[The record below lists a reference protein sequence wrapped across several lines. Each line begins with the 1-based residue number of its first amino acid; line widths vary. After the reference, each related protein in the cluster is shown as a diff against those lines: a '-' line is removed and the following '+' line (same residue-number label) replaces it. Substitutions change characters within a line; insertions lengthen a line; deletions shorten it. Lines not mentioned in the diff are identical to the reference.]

1 MKQKLI
7 AALVTS
13 AIAGL
18 AAPTANAGVIQATY
32 KIFAAE
38 IFGDSSLSLKA
49 PVISY
54 NLSRP
59 VSGSS
64 TNPNTFKIALTLSG
78 GKWDAAAIANAR
90 AVLRD
95 PSSANALPNTVA
107 GAVLSNDDKTVTFTF
122 VADQDGTTYPVNST
136 ITFGDFSAAAPASAS
151 AVPAGAA
158 PALFTLAVDSV
169 LKTPLDAAC
178 APEQASISVTAKMT
192 NASDVEVDTNDP
204 GAIITTPVLA
214 SNVALNITA
223 SSSASFGPAVT
234 DNEVS
239 KIDVLTTGLGKIFTS
254 TASIP
259 STQAADDVTVALKKT
274 INLGKITIKDRASL
288 YDTDGLAKYTMA
300 GTFGVD
306 AVGNVSGD
314 KLNVVI
320 GGKFV
325 KNGSVYLS
333 TSAACAGEASDF
345 AGATPS
351 ATLNSALDAATFSTT
366 INDAD
371 WLAAA
376 SSTRSAYVCY
386 TVPGDQVV
394 PTSQFKLV
402 SGSLTKLGSSK
413 ELANPVC
420 PANMYNLVSNGVQL
434 DVRNYIQKAQTDAT
448 GWVSVLR
455 IINTDES
462 QTVDVNAQLIKD
474 DGTLLNAGK
483 IVTLAPR
490 AFKYMTAAEIEALL
504 PETVAASG
512 NNARLR
518 LTAAGSSLRVQNY
531 HLNPVTGAVN
541 EVSAA
546 QGDDGPDYARK
557 ADGDNK

>member
-38 IFGDSSLSLKA
+38 IFGDSALSLKA

-64 TNPNTFKIALTLSG
+64 TNPNTFKISLTLSG
-78 GKWDAAAIANAR
+78 GKWDATAIAASR

-95 PSSANALPNTVA
+95 PSSVNALPATAA
-107 GAVLSNDDKTVTFTF
+107 GVLTNDDKTVTFTF
-122 VADQDGTTYPVNST
+122 VADQDNTTYPVNST
-136 ITFGDFSAAAPASAS
+136 ITFGDFTAANPASAAAIA
-151 AVPAGAA
+151 AGAT
-158 PALFTLAVDSV
+158 PALYTVAVDSV
-169 LKTPLDAAC
+169 LKTPLDNAC

-214 SNVALNITA
+214 SNVALNISA

-254 TASIP
+254 TASVP
-259 STQAADDVTVALKKT
+259 STQAADDVTVALNKT
-274 INLGKITIKDRASL
+274 INLGKVVIKDRASL
-288 YDTDGLAKYTMA
+288 FDTDGLAKYTMA
-300 GTFGVD
+300 GVFGVD
-306 AVGNVSGD
+306 AVGNVSGE
-314 KLNVVI
+314 KLNAVI
-320 GGKFV
+320 SGKFV
-325 KNGSVYLS
+325 KNGTVFFS
-333 TSAACAGEASDF
+333 TNANCVGGLFAAG
-345 AGATPS
+345 GT
-351 ATLNSALDAATFSTT
+351 ATLSSGLDTATFSTT
-366 INDAD
+366 IANAE
-371 WLAAA
+371 WPTVGTT
-376 SSTRSAYVCY
+376 TRGAYVCY
-386 TVPGDQVV
+386 TVPGDQVI
-394 PTSQFKLV
+394 PTSQFKLA

-546 QGDDGPDYARK
+546 QGDDGPDYNRK

>member
-38 IFGDSSLSLKA
+38 IFGDSALSLKA

-78 GKWDAAAIANAR
+78 GKWDAAVIANAR

-136 ITFGDFSAAAPASAS
+136 ITFGDFSVAAPASAA
-151 AVPAGAA
+151 AVAAGAA

-178 APEQASISVTAKMT
+178 APEQASISVSAKMT

-254 TASIP
+254 TASVP
-259 STQAADDVTVALKKT
+259 STQTADDVTVALNKT

-288 YDTDGLAKYTMA
+288 FDTDGLAKYTMA
-300 GTFGVD
+300 GVFGVD
-306 AVGNVSGD
+306 AVGNVSGE
-314 KLNVVI
+314 KLNAVI
-320 GGKFV
+320 SGKFV
-325 KNGSVYLS
+325 KNGTVFFS
-333 TSAACAGEASDF
+333 TNANCVGGAFAAG
-345 AGATPS
+345 GT
-351 ATLNSALDAATFSTT
+351 ATLNSALDAATFSATIADAEWPTVGATT
-366 INDAD
+366 
-371 WLAAA
+371 
-376 SSTRSAYVCY
+376 RGAYVCY
-386 TVPGDQVV
+386 TVPGDQVI
-394 PTSQFKLV
+394 PTSQFKLA

-504 PETVAASG
+504 PETVGASG

-546 QGDDGPDYARK
+546 QGDDGPDYNRK

>member
-38 IFGDSSLSLKA
+38 IFGDSALSLKA

-78 GKWDAAAIANAR
+78 GKWDAAVIANAR

-254 TASIP
+254 TASVP
-259 STQAADDVTVALKKT
+259 STQAADDVTVALNKT

-288 YDTDGLAKYTMA
+288 FDTDGLAKYTMA
-300 GTFGVD
+300 GVFGVD

-314 KLNVVI
+314 KLNAVI
-320 GGKFV
+320 SGKFV
-325 KNGSVYLS
+325 KNGTVFFS
-333 TSAACAGEASDF
+333 TNANCVGGAFAAG
-345 AGATPS
+345 GT
-351 ATLNSALDAATFSTT
+351 ATLSSGLDTATFSTT
-366 INDAD
+366 IADAE
-371 WLAAA
+371 WPTVGAT
-376 SSTRSAYVCY
+376 TRGAYVCY
-386 TVPGDQVV
+386 TVPGDQVI
-394 PTSQFKLV
+394 PTSQFKLA

-546 QGDDGPDYARK
+546 QGDDGPDYNRK

>member
-38 IFGDSSLSLKA
+38 IFGDSALSLKA

-78 GKWDAAAIANAR
+78 GKWNAVGIANAR

-95 PSSANALPNTVA
+95 PSSANALPNTIA

-122 VADQDGTTYPVNST
+122 VADQDNTTYPVNST
-136 ITFGDFSAAAPASAS
+136 ITFGDFSPEAPASAAAA
-151 AVPAGAA
+151 AVSPD
-158 PALFTLAVDSV
+158 PSLFTLAVDSV

-259 STQAADDVTVALKKT
+259 STQAADDVTVALDKT

-288 YDTDGLAKYTMA
+288 FDTNGLAKYTMA
-300 GTFGVD
+300 GVFGVD

-314 KLNVVI
+314 KLNAVI
-320 GGKFV
+320 SGKFV
-325 KNGSVYLS
+325 KNGTVFFS
-333 TSAACAGEASDF
+333 TNANCVGGAFAAG
-345 AGATPS
+345 GT
-351 ATLNSALDAATFSTT
+351 ATLSSGLDTATFSTT
-366 INDAD
+366 IADAE
-371 WLAAA
+371 WPTVGAT
-376 SSTRSAYVCY
+376 TRGAYVCY
-386 TVPGDQVV
+386 TVPGTQVI
-394 PTSQFKLV
+394 PTSQFKLA

-504 PETVAASG
+504 PETVAASD